1 MPESTAEINAR
12 IVASFD
18 ALRISVAL
26 FDADD
31 VLIYHNDNYRNTYKC
46 FATYESLIGLSF
58 TDLLHIKLEHG
69 EIAGRLALD
78 DPAQWIADR
87 LARRQRPEV
96 GPVEVQL
103 TDGRW
108 IRINERTTEN
118 GDTIGVYRDI
128 TQKKKAD
135 HQLHDMVAGKQN
147 AFALWNQAESLVLRN
162 PAYVELFGVDGRDLS
177 PGDAFTTVFEAV
189 AKNFDLNGM
198 DAGAWAAARRK
209 AHRLPVSQETVRHR
223 DGRWFLI
230 TERRTLDG
238 GVATIVADVTAET
251 EQAAALR
258 EHGQPLNNVIN
269 DLELSKDVLERHSA
283 DLVYM
288 IEELAVANSQLEA
301 GNASKT
307 HFLSLVSHEL
317 RTPMNAIVGFSE
329 IIKGQVLGPIGN
341 DKYLE
346 YAEDIHDGAQ
356 HLLTLVNGL
365 LDMSKIEAGKWDLN
379 PIAVDAKAMLTS
391 CGRLMRGEAANKS
404 INIEIS
410 CDDPGPVAMVDPK
423 ALRQILLNLLSNAIK
438 FSHEGG
444 RIVLAVNGRD
454 DAVEFSVT
462 DSGFGIPTTEIE
474 RILRPFEQ
482 LDNDLTRAHEGT
494 GLGLTMC
501 QSLMELHGGSLG
513 IESTEGQGTT
523 VTFSFTQATA

>member
-108 IRINERTTEN
+108 IRISERTTED

-147 AFALWNQAESLVLRN
+147 AFALWNQSESLVLRN
-162 PAYVELFGVDGRDLS
+162 SAYVELFGVDGRGPS
-177 PGDAFTTVFEAV
+177 PGDAFTTVFEAA

-258 EHGQPLNNVIN
+258 DHGQPIANVVN
-269 DLELSKDVLERHSA
+269 DLEMSKDVLERHSA

-317 RTPMNAIVGFSE
+317 RTPMNAIIGFSE

-346 YAEDIHDGAQ
+346 YAEDIHGGAQ
-356 HLLTLVNGL
+356 HLLSLVNGL
-365 LDMSKIEAGKWDLN
+365 LDMSKIEAGKWELN
-379 PIAVDAKAMLTS
+379 PVAVDAKAMMAS
-391 CGRLMRGEAANKS
+391 CGRLMRGQAADKS
-404 INIEIS
+404 IAIEIS

-423 ALRQILLNLLSNAIK
+423 ALRQILINLLSNAIK
-438 FSHEGG
+438 FSRDGG
-444 RIVLAVNGRD
+444 RIDLAARGCD
-454 DAVEFSVT
+454 GAVEFSVT
-462 DSGFGIPTTEIE
+462 DTGFGIPTAEME